1 MTEPLD
7 LDKIRAHA
15 GPPDTAILCDELEA
29 CRTER
34 ADWEKMCDETATVR
48 DAAVEALKV
57 AATELD
63 VERAK
68 ITTALALLEGS
79 LTPTVR
85 DEKLRR
91 ALEGKVRP

>member
-1 MTEPLD
+1 MNHH
-7 LDKIRAHA
+7 KISV
-15 GPPDTAILCDELEA
+15 PVQTELEA
-29 CRTER
+29 TRARC
-34 ADWEKMCDETATVR
+34 ADWAKMCDETATVR

-68 ITTALALLEGS
+68 ITAALALLEGS